1 MGILHTYIEYYA
13 KNAYYYFIQFPLFK
27 SIINMS
33 GYYRLV
39 FLE

>member
-1 MGILHTYIEYYA
+1 MQKMHITI
-13 KNAYYYFIQFPLFK
+13 FIQFPLFK

-39 FLE
+39 LFLSSTIF